1 MDIEIDIKDERHYTD
16 IALIIDRDD
25 FGIEI
30 NRLRSVFD
38 TNLKK
43 DILPQEVEEQNKY
56 IDSEVEI
63 SRKSLCL
70 PIVFRKVIEAVV
82 FRSKV
87 TNDDYSPAYLD
98 STWDTFN
105 DEYNTPDETYF
116 IVLSPSVRDKDVLQ
130 VLQQYRDRLGNEKL
144 ASKYQMI
151 QKIWDISSGMPSIKN
166 HRKWYFQNLA
176 GMTFE
181 KISQQE
187 QDSCTATTHRNKDN
201 RVKNCT
207 CYDVSTIR
215 KAIKTYDQLLGKVRT
230 L

>member
-1 MDIEIDIKDERHYTD
+1 MDIEIELNDDRHFSD
-16 IALIIDRDD
+16 VALIVDRDD
-25 FGIEI
+25 FQDEVK
-30 NRLRSVFD
+30 RLRSVFD

-43 DILPQEVEEQNKY
+43 DILPQDVEEQNKY

-63 SRKSLCL
+63 SRKALCL

-82 FRSKV
+82 FRNKV
-87 TNDDYSPAYLD
+87 TDDDYSPAYLD

-105 DEYNTPDETYF
+105 DEYNTPDETYY
-116 IVLSPSVRDKDVLQ
+116 IVLSPSVRDKDVLLA
-130 VLQQYRDRLGNEKL
+130 LQQYRDRLGNEKL

-151 QKIWDISSGMPSIKN
+151 QKIWDMDTGKPSVKY

-181 KISQQE
+181 EISQQE
-187 QDSCTATTHRNKDN
+187 QDTCSAATHRSKHN

-207 CYDVSTIR
+207 CFDVSTIR